1 MVDLVNIGLRTLM
14 CLAFLIWVVRPMLLA
29 LVYREPRTQEL
40 EEVAE
45 TAVHN
50 AFNAWRLQQGPKY
63 YDNPEH
69 ALLALQQPELLNP
82 PPDAPAVSQ
91 ANATLPVEESTS
103 TAITVEAAAAEAT
116 TAEAGAPGAAPDEGA
131 PAANPTTTAVALSD
145 TGASESSV
153 AALVAAE
160 PEEETLEQMR
170 DRIKREQ
177 KKSKPTIPPELL
189 ENANSYEDKLM
200 VVRMMV
206 DQEHARVASVLK
218 RMIKID

>member
-14 CLAFLIWVVRPMLLA
+14 CLAFLIWVVRPMLMA

-40 EEVAE
+40 EDVAE

-82 PPDAPAVSQ
+82 PPDAPV
-91 ANATLPVEESTS
+91 ATEAPEAAASPAEEVTP
-103 TAITVEAAAAEAT
+103 TATTVEAVAPEATPAEA
-116 TAEAGAPGAAPDEGA
+116 A
-131 PAANPTTTAVALSD
+131 PAANLATTAVAVPD
-145 TGASESSV
+145 AGASGSSAV
-153 AALVAAE
+153 ALAGAE

-177 KKSKPTIPPELL
+177 KKSKPTIPAELL

-200 VVRMMV
+200 VLRMIV
-206 DQEHARVASVLK
+206 DQDKGRVASALR
-218 RMIKID
+218 RMVVTD